1 MNNENYAKGIIFA
14 LCALFLVGLQPIIAN
29 SRPLSLD
36 PYFFAATTCIVEAI
50 IFLPLM
56 LIERKRIRLSHEK
69 DLIPQEDIFTLLNG
83 WKNNKILLI
92 YIGINFGIAQV
103 LFFWG
108 YQLAGSISGSLAQ
121 KTVVIFGLLFG
132 YLINQEKVKY
142 PQIIFSLVL
151 FFGLIL
157 AVTAGKF
164 NLLEF
169 NIGVIILIVTAAIWM
184 LGHSLTKPVLDRN
197 EATPVQL
204 VFIRNS
210 LSGFF
215 LISTYFIIFPIE
227 NFYLIFDSINFFFI
241 ILMGLAYGLGLFCWY
256 KVLTYLGTSKGTA
269 MTSGTPIIT
278 IIFATIILGDI
289 FTIFHLI
296 GTIIVI
302 TSVIFIVKPQ
312 KKENKDNLSIGVR
325 EI

>member
-1 MNNENYAKGIIFA
+1 LNNENYTKGIIFA
-14 LCALFLVGLQPIIAN
+14 LGALVLVGLQPIIAN

-50 IFLPLM
+50 IFFPLM

-69 DLIPQEDIFTLLNG
+69 ELITLEDISSLLNG
-83 WKNNKILLI
+83 WKKNKILLI

-108 YQLAGSISGSLAQ
+108 YQLAGAINGSLAQ

-132 YLINQEKVKY
+132 YLINKEKVKY

-169 NIGVIILIVTAAIWM
+169 NIGVLLIIITATLWM
-184 LGHSLTKPVLDRN
+184 LAHSLTKPILDKN

-210 LSGFF
+210 LSGLF
-215 LISTYFIIFPIE
+215 LISTYFIFFPIK
-227 NFYLIFDSINFFFI
+227 NFYLIFDSINLFFI

-269 MTSGTPIIT
+269 VTSGTPIVT
-278 IIFATIILGDI
+278 IIFATIILGEI
-289 FTIFHLI
+289 FTIFHII
-296 GTIIVI
+296 GTLL
-302 TSVIFIVKPQ
+302 VIFSVLMIVKP
-312 KKENKDNLSIGVR
+312 KKDENK
-325 EI
+325 E

>member
-1 MNNENYAKGIIFA
+1 MNNENYVKGIIFA
-14 LCALFLVGLQPIIAN
+14 LGALLLVGLQPIIAN

-50 IFLPLM
+50 IFFPLM

-69 DLIPQEDIFTLLNG
+69 ELITHEDISSLLNG
-83 WKNNKILLI
+83 WKKNKILLI

-108 YQLAGSISGSLAQ
+108 YQLAGAINGALAQ

-132 YLINQEKVKY
+132 YLINKEKVKY

-169 NIGVIILIVTAAIWM
+169 NIGVLLIIITAMIWM
-184 LGHSLTKPVLDRN
+184 LAHSCTKPILDKN

-204 VFIRNS
+204 VFIRNF
-210 LSGFF
+210 LSGLF
-215 LISTYFIIFPIE
+215 LISTYFIFFPIE
-227 NFYLIFDSINFFFI
+227 NIYLIFDSINFFFI
-241 ILMGLAYGLGLFCWY
+241 ILMGLTYGLGLFCWY

-269 MTSGTPIIT
+269 MTSGTPIVT
-278 IIFATIILGDI
+278 IIFATIILGEI
-289 FTIFHLI
+289 FTIFHII
-296 GTIIVI
+296 GTLLVI
-302 TSVIFIVKPQ
+302 LSVLMIVKPR
-312 KKENKDNLSIGVR
+312 KDENI
-325 EI
+325 